1 MSEFIE
7 KSKHP
12 EGTAAVEHHFAGGNV
27 GRKPGTDPQLKA
39 PPYGTAAWNSHELDG
54 IFEEGDAGK
63 GVNYRNPADAGHTVT
78 ERPFQGSADGLPGSS
93 KKLWNK

>member
-1 MSEFIE
+1 MGDMWKFVEG
-7 KSKHP
+7 SKHP

-39 PPYGTAAWNSHELDG
+39 PPYGTDAWNNSELGADFYG
-54 IFEEGDAGK
+54 VG
-63 GVNYRNPADAGHTVT
+63 GVNHKQPSEIGHSISTK
-78 ERPFQGSADGLPGSS
+78 PFQGSADGLPGSS

>member
-12 EGTAAVEHHFAGGNV
+12 EGTAAVENHFAGGNA

-39 PPYGTAAWNSHELDG
+39 KPFGDDAWNNTELG
-54 IFEEGDAGK
+54 SAFTEGEGQ
-63 GVNYRNPADAGHTVT
+63 GVNHRDPNHTGHSISTK
-78 ERPFQGSADGLPGSS
+78 PFQGSADGLPGSS